1 MYHWMNVSRQAAR
14 IIVVMSLIAVF
25 PQASMA
31 QIPSGG
37 CYEVGHVPPL
47 PSKTKIFATAQLELE
62 TEGADGRRIVTTIA
76 RSSML
81 VAKAPISGSS
91 DLVFVPGEK
100 GSTRL
105 RAHPLVCA
113 YPADA
118 VLPAEFASRAPDIV
132 IP

>member
-1 MYHWMNVSRQAAR
+1 MNVPKNAAR
-14 IIVVMSLIAVF
+14 MVAIMSLIASI
-25 PQASMA
+25 PQVSIADSA
-31 QIPSGG
+31 AGG
-37 CYEVGHVPPL
+37 CYEVGHVPSFAP
-47 PSKTKIFATAQLELE
+47 KTRIFATAQLELE

-76 RSSML
+76 RPSIL
-81 VAKAPISGSS
+81 VAKAPIQGSS

-105 RAHPLVCA
+105 RTHPLVCA

-118 VLPAEFASRAPDIV
+118 VLPAEFVNRAPDIV

>member
-1 MYHWMNVSRQAAR
+1 MNVLKTSAR
-14 IIVVMSLIAVF
+14 IAAVIGLF
-25 PQASMA
+25 AVTPQASVA
-31 QIPSGG
+31 DVAAGG
-37 CYEVGHVPPL
+37 CYEAGHVPALSP
-47 PSKTKIFATAQLELE
+47 KTRIFATAQLELE

-76 RSSML
+76 RPSIL
-81 VAKAPISGSS
+81 VAKAPIQGSS

-105 RAHPLVCA
+105 RTHPLVCA

-118 VLPAEFASRAPDIV
+118 VLPAEFANRAPDIV